1 MGEFLSSYIQD
12 PISKNNVGGEGGLA
26 VPTGVPFLFPYKIL
40 YIHSNIPPYTPE
52 P

>member
-12 PISKNNVGGEGGLA
+12 PISKNNGGGEGGLA
-26 VPTGVPFLFPYKIL
+26 APTGAPFFSYKIL
-40 YIHSNIPPYTPE
+40 YIYSNTPHYTPQ